1 MAHWEQRDFVEKIRK
16 GLPQYFSQSKVLEVG
31 SLNINGTIR
40 DFFIDCKYIG
50 IDVSPG
56 LGVDVICEGQNYN
69 APDDTYDVVCSAECF
84 EHNPYWFETFQNM
97 IRLCK
102 DDGLVFFTCATDGRE
117 EHGTSRTTPSD
128 SPLTIELG
136 WNYYMNLNEKDFTSK
151 LNFDLYFKEYHFE
164 INDQSHDLYFWGIV
178 DKNKLDPIPVIG
190 IPIVNG
196 FQWLERLVESI
207 DYPVNELVIIN
218 NNGRGELTQ
227 ELDSFALKKFNYINK
242 ITVTHLPHNIG
253 CSGAWN
259 LIIKCYMMCPYWIIA
274 NHDICFSPGMLEQ
287 FVKSSQKTDIGI
299 VKGKEFQWD
308 VFLIKD
314 TVIQECGLFDENFY
328 PAYVEDCDYH
338 IRLMKK
344 NIKTEVID
352 INYLHGDDNYETTGS
367 QTWRTDLS
375 LKEKL
380 DYSHNCNMYYIVE
393 KWGDNWRDS
402 NWEYHPYEYPYNN
415 SNIPITYTTYD
426 LKFVRRKN
434 LGF

>member
-1 MAHWEQRDFVEKIRK
+1 
-16 GLPQYFSQSKVLEVG
+16 
-31 SLNINGTIR
+31 
-40 DFFIDCKYIG
+40 
-50 IDVSPG
+50 
-56 LGVDVICEGQNYN
+56 
-69 APDDTYDVVCSAECF
+69 
-84 EHNPYWFETFQNM
+84 
-97 IRLCK
+97 
-102 DDGLVFFTCATDGRE
+102 
-117 EHGTSRTTPSD
+117 
-128 SPLTIELG
+128 
-136 WNYYMNLNEKDFTSK
+136 
-151 LNFDLYFKEYHFE
+151 
-164 INDQSHDLYFWGIV
+164 
-178 DKNKLDPIPVIG
+178 
-190 IPIVNG
+190 
-196 FQWLERLVESI
+196 
-207 DYPVNELVIIN
+207 
-218 NNGRGELTQ
+218 
-227 ELDSFALKKFNYINK
+227 
-242 ITVTHLPHNIG
+242 
-253 CSGAWN
+253 
-259 LIIKCYMMCPYWIIA
+259 MMCPYWIIA

-344 NIKTEVID
+344 NIKTEVVNID
-352 INYLHGDDNYETTGS
+352 YLHGDHNYETTGS

-380 DYSHNCNMYYIVE
+380 DYSHDCNMYYIVE
-393 KWGDNWRDS
+393 KWGHNWRDS